1 MTTIEYVYDRRHDE
15 WSAMWKG
22 NVLVSLSREK
32 VVEHNELRYGNL
44 ESELR
49 AFKDMFAEILL
60 EQLEYVDNE
69 FFEGAVL
76 TKLFDNG
83 MKIGEGR

>member
-1 MTTIEYVYDRRHDE
+1 MASIEYVYDHRHDE
-15 WSAMWKG
+15 WSAMWRGKI
-22 NVLVSLSREK
+22 LVSLSREK

-60 EQLEYVDNE
+60 DQLEYVDNE